1 MRAVPTRHLVLG
13 LDGAD
18 LSVVRSLGEARLPNL
33 HRHMSAGAYSAQQS
47 VQPPA
52 TLPNWTTFLTG
63 VDPAQHGVFD
73 FTTRHGYQVRFSG
86 GTVREAPTIFE
97 RLDSMG
103 RRCACVAF
111 PATYPPPR
119 LAHGIFISGWDSPV
133 AFEAD
138 RSFVSPPALY
148 DAIEERFGPW
158 RFDDADEM
166 NADQPG
172 WHGRL
177 PEILE
182 ARIER
187 KVSVAEWLLA
197 RESWDAF
204 ALYFGEGDTA
214 AHHLW
219 AFHDPAS
226 PRSPNVPQR
235 AREGLARVYRA
246 LDAAVGALVRAAGE
260 GVELTVVSDHGS
272 GGSSD
277 VVLHLNRAL
286 ASAGLLRF
294 RPARASLPGGLV
306 GRAKQ
311 LALTRLP
318 PRLREWTFRLAG
330 GRLPGWLES
339 HARFGAIAMEQTRA
353 FSDELNYFPGVWLNQ
368 VGREPAG
375 VVTEAERE
383 ETLRE
388 VERVLLD
395 LRDPWSGAPVVETVW
410 RREELYRGPHI
421 DRAPDLLLRLH
432 LREGYSYNL
441 QPSGGPGAIFTRLDP
456 SEHLGKKGRSLQG
469 SHRER
474 GLFVASGP
482 RIEPVGEIDSHI
494 ADAAATFLARM
505 DVAVP
510 ADAAGRVLFEALRAT
525 AGPVVALPDVA
536 PPSQRNTADEAEV
549 EKRLRALGYI
559 D

>member
-1 MRAVPTRHLVLG
+1 MPTRHLVLG

-18 LSVVRSLGEARLPNL
+18 LELVRALGEGQLPNL
-33 HRHMSAGAYSAQQS
+33 HRHMAAGAYAAQQS

-63 VDPAQHGVFD
+63 VDPARHGVFD
-73 FTTRHGYQVRFSG
+73 FTTRHGYAVRFSG
-86 GTVREAPTIFE
+86 GTVREAPTLFE
-97 RLDSMG
+97 RLDAMG

-119 LAHGIFISGWDSPV
+119 LAHGVFVSGWDSPV

-138 RSFVSPPALY
+138 RSFVSPPSLY
-148 DAIEERFGPW
+148 DAMERRFGPW

-172 WHGRL
+172 WHARL
-177 PEILE
+177 PALLE

-187 KVSVAEWLLA
+187 KVAVARWLLG
-197 RESWDAF
+197 RETWDAF
-204 ALYFGEGDTA
+204 ALYFGESDTA

-219 AFHDPAS
+219 AFHDPRS
-226 PRSPNVPQR
+226 PRSPAVGADER
-235 AREGLARVYRA
+235 DGLARVYRA
-246 LDAAVGALVRAAGE
+246 LDAAVGALVEAAGE
-260 GVELTVVSDHGS
+260 GVELTIVSDHGS

-286 ASAGLLRF
+286 AEAGLLEL
-294 RPARASLPGGLV
+294 RPTRSGPLGGVV
-306 GRAKQ
+306 GRAKE
-311 LALTRLP
+311 LALTKLP
-318 PRLREWTFRLAG
+318 PRWRERIFRLAG

-339 HARFGAIAMEQTRA
+339 RARFGAIAMERTRA

-368 VGREPAG
+368 AGREPAG
-375 VVTEAERE
+375 TVPPAERE
-383 ETLRE
+383 ATLRS
-388 VERVLLD
+388 VERVLLE
-395 LRDPWSGAPVVETVW
+395 LRDPFNGQPVVETVW
-410 RREELYRGPHI
+410 RREELYEGPHLE
-421 DRAPDLLLRLH
+421 RAPDLLLRLH
-432 LREGYSYNL
+432 LREGYSYNV
-441 QPSGGPGAIFTRLDP
+441 QPSGGPGPAFTRLPP

-474 GLFVASGP
+474 GLFIASGP
-482 RIEPVGEIDSHI
+482 RVEPVGEIESHI

-510 ADAAGRVLFEALRAT
+510 AEAAGRVLFEALRGT
-525 AGPVVALPDVA
+525 AGATEALPEVA
-536 PPSQRNTADEAEV
+536 PPARTGRHDEV
-549 EKRLRALGYI
+549 EVERRLRALGYV

>member
-1 MRAVPTRHLVLG
+1 MPTRHLVLG

-18 LSVVRSLGEARLPNL
+18 LDVVRGLGPEQLPNL
-33 HRHMSAGAYSAQQS
+33 HHHMSVGVHSAQQS

-86 GTVREAPTIFE
+86 GTVREAPTLFE
-97 RLDSMG
+97 RLDAMG

-111 PATYPPPR
+111 PATYPPPP
-119 LAHGIFISGWDSPV
+119 LEHGVFISGWDSPV

-138 RSFVSPPALY
+138 RSFVSPPSLY
-148 DAIEERFGPW
+148 DAMEKRFGPW

-172 WHGRL
+172 WHARL
-177 PEILE
+177 PELLE
-182 ARIER
+182 ARIRR
-187 KVSVAEWLLA
+187 KVAVAEWLLG
-197 RESWDAF
+197 REQWDAF
-204 ALYFGEGDTA
+204 ALYFGESDTA

-219 AFHDPAS
+219 AFHDAAS
-226 PRSPNVPQR
+226 PRSPQVSDAER
-235 AREGLARVYRA
+235 DGLARIYRA
-246 LDAAVGALVRAAGE
+246 LDAAVGALVDAAGD
-260 GVELTVVSDHGS
+260 GVELTIVSDHGS

-286 ASAGLLRF
+286 AEAGLLAF
-294 RPARASLPGGLV
+294 HQARSGLLGELV

-318 PRLREWTFRLAG
+318 PRLRERIFRLAG

-339 HARFGAIAMEQTRA
+339 RARFGAIAMERTRA
-353 FSDELNYFPGVWLNQ
+353 FSDELNYFPGVWLNLA
-368 VGREPAG
+368 GREPAG
-375 VVTEAERE
+375 TVPPTERE
-383 ETLRE
+383 ATIRE
-388 VERVLLD
+388 VERVLLA
-395 LRDPWSGAPVVETVW
+395 LRDPWTGAPVVDTVW

-421 DRAPDLLLRLH
+421 ERAPDLLLRLH
-432 LREGYSYNL
+432 LREGYSYNV
-441 QPSGGPGAIFTRLDP
+441 QPSGGPGEIFRRLDP

-482 RIEPVGEIDSHI
+482 RVEALGEIESHI

-510 ADAAGRVLFEALRAT
+510 ADAAGRVLFEALRGT
-525 AGPVVALPDVA
+525 AGTVEALPDVA
-536 PPSQRNTADEAEV
+536 PPAHSGRADEAEV
-549 EKRLRALGYI
+549 EKRLRALGYV

>member
-1 MRAVPTRHLVLG
+1 MPTRHLVLG

-18 LSVVRSLGEARLPNL
+18 LDVVRGLGPEALPNL
-33 HRHMSAGAYSAQQS
+33 HHHMAVGVHSAQQS

-73 FTTRHGYQVRFSG
+73 FTTKHGYDVRFSG
-86 GTVREAPTIFE
+86 GTVREAPTLFE
-97 RLDSMG
+97 RLDAMG

-119 LAHGIFISGWDSPV
+119 LEHGVFISGWDSPV

-138 RSFVSPPALY
+138 RSFVSPPSLY
-148 DAIEERFGPW
+148 DAMEKRFGPW

-172 WHGRL
+172 WHARL
-177 PEILE
+177 PSLLE
-182 ARIER
+182 ARIRR
-187 KVSVAEWLLA
+187 KVAVAEWLMD
-197 RESWDAF
+197 RESWDVF
-204 ALYFGEGDTA
+204 ALYFGESDTA

-219 AFHDPAS
+219 AFHDAGS
-226 PRSPNVPQR
+226 PRSPSVSDAER
-235 AREGLARVYRA
+235 DGLARVYRA
-246 LDAAVGALVRAAGE
+246 LDTAVGALTKASGDD
-260 GVELTVVSDHGS
+260 VELTIVSDHGS

-286 ASAGLLRF
+286 AEAGLLEF
-294 RPARASLPGGLV
+294 HPARGGVLGDLV

-318 PRLREWTFRLAG
+318 PRLRERIFRLAG

-339 HARFGAIAMEQTRA
+339 RARFGAIAMERTRA
-353 FSDELNYFPGVWLNQ
+353 FSDELNYFPGVWLNLE
-368 VGREPAG
+368 GREPAG
-375 VVTEAERE
+375 TVPATERE
-383 ETLRE
+383 PTIRE
-388 VERVLLD
+388 VERVLLA
-395 LRDPWSGAPVVETVW
+395 LRDPWNGAPVVDTVW

-421 DRAPDLLLRLH
+421 ERAPDLLLRLH
-432 LREGYSYNL
+432 LREGYSYNV
-441 QPSGGPGAIFTRLDP
+441 QPSGGPGEIFRKLDAN
-456 SEHLGKKGRSLQG
+456 EHLGKKGRSLQG

-482 RIEPVGEIDSHI
+482 RIEPVGEIESDI
-494 ADAAATFLARM
+494 ADAAATLLARM

-510 ADAAGRVLFEALRAT
+510 PDAVGRVLFEALRGT
-525 AGPVVALPDVA
+525 AGTVEALPDVA
-536 PPSQRNTADEAEV
+536 PPAHSGRADEAEV
-549 EKRLRALGYI
+549 EKRLRALGYV